1 MHPILFK
8 IGTFEVRSYGV
19 LLVIGVLIATWM
31 ATKRAPRYDIDPKRL
46 WDVVVWIVIVGVL
59 AARLTYIA
67 QEWEYYR
74 DHRAELLSI
83 KFDGLTS
90 FGGVVGGFLA
100 ALVWCKRTKTAP
112 LALLDT
118 LAVPFLIG
126 NAIGRV
132 GCLLNGCCFGHPTSL
147 PWAVSVEG
155 APGLH
160 HPAQVYE
167 SFFCLIAAVI
177 LVGTERRWRLHR
189 GQSIALAFVLFGL
202 SRFVYEFWRA
212 GTTEQVREGIAS
224 STYLGSF
231 PITQAQVAAL
241 AIAGLGIVGAIVF
254 GRRQPLAEVSTA

>member
-8 IGTFEVRSYGV
+8 IGSFEVRSYGV

-31 ATKRAPRYDIDPKRL
+31 ATKRAARYDIDPKRL

-59 AARLTYIA
+59 MARVTYIA
-67 QEWEYYR
+67 QEWGYYSQ
-74 DHRAELLSI
+74 HREELLSI

-90 FGGVVGGFLA
+90 FGGVIGGLLV
-100 ALVWCKRTKTAP
+100 ALVWCKRTKTPP

-132 GCLLNGCCFGHPTSL
+132 GCLLNGCCFGHPTTL

-155 APGLH
+155 TVGLH
-160 HPAQVYE
+160 HPAQIYE
-167 SFFCLIAAVI
+167 SFFGIASALILI
-177 LVGTERRWRLHR
+177 GIERRWRLHR
-189 GQSIALAFVLFGL
+189 GQSIALMFVLFGL
-202 SRFVYEFWRA
+202 SRFAYEFWRA
-212 GTTEQVREGIAS
+212 GTAEQVREGFAS
-224 STYLGSF
+224 STYLGSL

-241 AIAGLGIVGAIVF
+241 AIAAFGVVGAIVF
-254 GRRQPLAEVSTA
+254 GRRQPRVEASTA